1 MSCPVQCKTA
11 QSVEWRHKKH
21 HEEFNVMLLF
31 NMILVISWDDKRL
44 LAHSIFKFNPS
55 FCSICLFLA
64 NWWMD
69 WLKTDDS
76 RIFAIIFSNICVKRK
91 KSCPLYKCPEL
102 QWEHY
107 EGTSK
112 LLLLLVSKAFWLLC
126 LWSEGMLPPEREF
139 EIHM

>member
-1 MSCPVQCKTA
+1 MLVFCLISGIKDTTNI
-11 QSVEWRHKKH
+11 ST
-21 HEEFNVMLLF
+21 HEEFNVTLSF

-44 LAHSIFKFNPS
+44 MPHSILQFNPS
-55 FCSICLFLA
+55 FCSFCLFFLA

-69 WLKTDDS
+69 WLKADDS
-76 RIFAIIFSNICVKRK
+76 RTFAVICTNICVKRK
-91 KSCPLYKCPEL
+91 KNSPLYKCPEL
-102 QWEHY
+102 QWEHC

-112 LLLLLVSKAFWLLC
+112 LLLLVSKAFWLLC